1 MFVLFFKTTARV
13 THTQRV
19 QTFTECD
26 RAGPNY
32 EALFLHNYTYL
43 RVSRYPHS
51 TNTVFNNKHRS
62 KHYNIHNHT
71 SLLLYRAVFNYR
83 T

>member
-1 MFVLFFKTTARV
+1 MFVLFFKPTARV
-13 THTQRV
+13 TQTQRV

-32 EALFLHNYTYL
+32 EALFLHNFT
-43 RVSRYPHS
+43 YPHS
-51 TNTVFNNKHRS
+51 TNTVFNNKQRS